1 MQFSEI
7 LANRGTRTGLR
18 LFWALVAGLLLFS
31 SGPARAADALNPGDL
46 DTSFKINGGADQ
58 SITTLVINTN
68 VGPHLG
74 KMYIGGSFIDYGD
87 QGTGIQVARFARLN
101 VNGSLDMTW
110 WNTIKGFNQPGA
122 NDKVNIVTLDNQGRV
137 LVGGRFKTFFGKS
150 ILYLVRLNADGT
162 LDETFNNGKGST
174 FGPNDEVT
182 AISVTPAGKV
192 LIAGQFTSY
201 SDGNQT
207 LTRNQMVRLNA
218 DMTIDTTFDG
228 GPGTQSTTGSPI
240 ATIVEQPDGKILIGG
255 EFQQFQSTPVG
266 RITRLNSDG
275 TLDTTFN
282 PSGAGLAS
290 GNIREI
296 ELLPDGRIVAVGN
309 IVSYNGTG
317 TGHMIILSPTGVL
330 DTSFAPNVS
339 AQIRAVERQSD
350 GKYLIVGDFRTVGVT
365 ARPAAA
371 RLNADGTVDTTF
383 NPGTGTFRTPESPN
397 TLDAVIDG
405 KLDPDNNLVIV
416 GDFTHWNTIE
426 FVNHI
431 TRIATEAK
439 VVNNETPP
447 VITAQPQ
454 SLTACTGTNV
464 SFTVTAT
471 GTAPFSYQ
479 WSLNGTPISGAT
491 AATYSIATVATS
503 DAGSYSVTITNS
515 VGSTNSNAATL
526 TVETPPAIAAQPQTT
541 GVNTGGSFTLSVT
554 VTGTSPFTYQWSK
567 NGAPIGG
574 ATAATYTVASAAAGD
589 AGNYTVLV
597 SNGCG
602 SVTSAS
608 ATVTVNPPNVVPS
621 ISAQPQSQT
630 VCVGTNVAFS
640 VTANGSTPIAYQW
653 SLNGA
658 PIAGATAA
666 TYSIPVVSTASAG
679 SYTVFVSN
687 SSGNVTSTA
696 ATLTVLTP
704 PTVTAQ
710 PQSTSVGT
718 GGSFTLSVGVSGTSP
733 FTYQWSRNGTPIG
746 GATGANYTV
755 GSASAGDAGTY
766 TVQVSNACGSTT
778 SAGATV
784 TFAQVP
790 NLVGHPLPQQVK
802 AGSSASFNVV
812 ALGDAPL
819 SYQWFFNGSAIGG
832 ATSQTLVITGVS
844 ASNAGNYSVL
854 VSNGAGSASSTN
866 ALLTVL
872 TPPVISTPPQTQ
884 TVLQGNTLTLAT
896 SVTGTDPLSYQ
907 WKLNGVDVSGA
918 TAATLTIPNVQ
929 LANAG
934 TYSVTIS
941 NICAVVTSPGA
952 TVTVGIPPAISGGG
966 QPLSQTVCVGT
977 NVSMS
982 VTATGTA
989 PLAYQWALNGAPIA
1003 GATTAAIII
1012 PAVAAGNAGSYTVQI
1027 SNAHGTVTST
1037 AATLTVQTPPAIS
1050 VPPQTTTVLQG
1061 NTLNLSVTATGTAPL
1076 SYQWKVNGAPITGAT
1091 GASLNIPNIQANQAG
1106 SYTVDVIN
1114 ACGTVTSPASTVTVG
1129 IPPTIVSGGQP
1140 QSQVVCTGTN
1150 VSLSV
1155 TASGTAPLSYQWSL
1169 NGSPISG
1176 ATTAT
1181 LVIPS
1186 VATAN
1191 GGFYTVQI
1199 SNAHGNVTSSGAT
1212 LTVQTPPSI
1221 LVPPQTTTVLQGNT
1235 LNLSVTATGT
1245 APLSYQWKVN
1255 GAPIT
1260 GATGASLN
1268 IPNIQASQAGSYT
1281 VDVINAC
1288 GTVTSP
1294 ASTVTVGIPPTI
1306 VSGGQPQSQV
1316 VCTGTNVSL
1325 SVTASGTAPL
1335 GYQWSLNGS
1344 PISGATT
1351 ATLVIPSVA
1360 TANGGFYTVQIS
1372 NAHGNVTSSG
1382 ATLTVQTPPSIL
1394 VPPQTT
1400 TVLQGNTLNL
1410 SVTAT
1415 GTAPLSYQW
1424 KVNGAPISGATT
1436 SVLSLSNI
1444 QASQAGSYTVD
1455 VTNPCGTITSPGS
1468 TVTVGIPP
1476 AIAGG
1481 AQPQSQV
1488 VCVGTNV
1495 AMSVTA
1501 SGTAPLSYQ
1510 WSFNGA
1516 AINGA
1521 TAATLVIPFVTTA
1534 NDGLYTVFVS
1544 NAHGSVTSVG
1554 ATLTVQT
1561 PPSILIAPQATTVV
1575 QGNTLNL
1582 SVTAGGTGPL
1592 TYQWKLNGVAIGGA
1606 TSSTLN
1612 IANLQASQAGTYTVD
1627 VGNPC
1632 GSITSTGVQV
1642 TVGIPPT
1649 FTGQPQDQ
1657 AVIAGSPAAFAPTF
1671 TGDGPCTFQWRKN
1684 GVNIPGATGQS
1695 LTFAN
1700 AQEADEAGYSV
1711 VITCPFGTVVSR
1723 TATLTVQQPPL
1734 IISNPLDQSVIA
1746 GSSASFSVAASGDP
1760 TITYQWFKN
1769 GVLIPGA
1776 TSTTLVIINAQD
1788 ADEGAYSATATNP
1801 FGNATS
1807 TAATLTVNNPPNIT
1821 GQPQPQVVLEGS
1833 PASFTVSV
1841 TADGACTFQW
1851 RRNGVTIPG
1860 ATSQTLLISNSRK
1873 SDEANYSVVIT
1884 CPFGTVTSQ
1893 PASLTVNRPPI
1904 IITPPASQTV
1914 LSGTTVTFG
1923 AVADGDPT
1931 LFYQWRKNG
1940 VTIPGANALTL
1951 TLPNVQ
1957 DADEALY
1964 SVVVTN
1970 AFGTATSTSAQ
1981 LTVNNPPTITG
1992 QPQPQEVIEG
2002 NTATF
2007 TLTVGGD
2014 GPCTYLWR
2022 FNGVNFQQTTVP
2034 TLTIPNAQRSQA
2046 GDYSV
2051 VVTCPYGSVTSQDAL
2066 LTVRI
2071 PPKII
2076 VQPLSQ
2082 TVVQGSNA
2090 VMNVTAVG
2098 DPTLIYQWRFN
2109 GVALTGQTNTFLI
2122 LNNVQPTNA
2131 GNYSLVVTNAY
2142 GAATSANALLAV
2154 KLPPVVV
2161 TPPQPQSVVVGQP
2174 GTFTVTHTGDGPCTY
2189 QWLKAGVPLPG
2200 ATSQT
2205 LTIPNSQVSDQGLY
2219 SIVITC
2225 PFGAVTSP
2233 PARLT
2238 VNEPP
2243 VIVVH
2248 PVSQAVLIG
2257 NSVVFSGA
2265 AVGTPTLFYQWRKNG
2280 VAIPGATTVNLTLPN
2295 VGTNDIAQYSFVVT
2309 NAFGSATSSNA
2320 TLTLNYPAVIIDQ
2333 PQGIVRPIGTP
2344 GTFTVGVTG
2353 TGPCTYQW
2361 RKNGVNIAGATSVS
2375 YTIPAV
2381 AKTDEANYSVVVT
2394 CPFGTVTSVDAPLA
2408 VTEPPRIVFHPISEN
2423 VITGTN
2429 AVISVLAEGTETL
2442 TYQWYYQT
2450 SAGTPNGTPLAGRTL
2465 PTLHIAGVTTNNTG
2479 VYYCIVKNSLGSET
2493 SRTAT
2498 ITVLNPGDL
2507 TGGSTGAAQR
2517 TFAVPQVANG
2527 QITLQFSS
2535 ANGQVA
2541 TTGSVAGIVIQAS
2554 SNLVNWT
2561 TISASIA
2568 VVNGQYQVVLNDPAG
2583 LAHRFYRVIYP

>member
-1027 SNAHGTVTST
+1027 SNAHG
-1037 AATLTVQTPPAIS
+1037 
-1050 VPPQTTTVLQG
+1050 
-1061 NTLNLSVTATGTAPL
+1061 
-1076 SYQWKVNGAPITGAT
+1076 
-1091 GASLNIPNIQANQAG
+1091 
-1106 SYTVDVIN
+1106 
-1114 ACGTVTSPASTVTVG
+1114 
-1129 IPPTIVSGGQP
+1129 
-1140 QSQVVCTGTN
+1140 
-1150 VSLSV
+1150 
-1155 TASGTAPLSYQWSL
+1155 
-1169 NGSPISG
+1169 
-1176 ATTAT
+1176 
-1181 LVIPS
+1181 
-1186 VATAN
+1186 
-1191 GGFYTVQI
+1191 
-1199 SNAHGNVTSSGAT
+1199 NVTSSGAT

-1260 GATGASLN
+1260 GATGVSLN
-1268 IPNIQASQAGSYT
+1268 IPNIQANQAGSYT

-2014 GPCTYLWR
+2014 GPCTFLWR

-2071 PPKII
+2071 PPRII

-2225 PFGAVTSP
+2225 PFGTVTSP